1 MSFNHEHEQQLVR
14 DFFGAAAPGF
24 FVDVGANHLHVGSQS
39 LHLERRGWR
48 GVLIEPLPN
57 LAAQLRRTRQAQVF
71 AVACSS
77 PGKAGCRLPYHVA
90 GAMSALDC
98 DRMAPGSRPERVIDV
113 EVRTL
118 DDVLAD
124 AGAPAPI
131 DFLSID
137 VEGHEVEVLRGFD
150 FARWRPRLILI
161 EDHVGDLSKFF
172 FLRRAGYRLVRHR
185 GFNGW
190 YVPAGPSHAVAWRE
204 RWEVW
209 RKYFLALPIRML
221 RDSSRRLRQPLKDL
235 LGERRR
241 RAAARPPWRDAA

>member
-1 MSFNHEHEQQLVR
+1 MNFDHEHEQQLVG
-14 DFFGAAAPGF
+14 DFFGAETAGF
-24 FVDVGANHLHVGSQS
+24 FVDVGANHPHTGSQS
-39 LHLERRGWR
+39 FHLERRGWR
-48 GVLIEPLPN
+48 GVLIEPLPD
-57 LAAQLRRTRQAQVF
+57 LAAQLRRTRQAKVF

-77 PGKAGCRLPYHVA
+77 PEKAGRRLPYHVA
-90 GAMSALDC
+90 GAMSALDR
-98 DRMAPGSRPERVIDV
+98 DRMAPGSRPQRVIDV

-124 AGAPAPI
+124 AGAPTPI

-150 FARWRPRLILI
+150 FAHWRPRLILI
-161 EDHVGDLSKFF
+161 EDHVGDLSKFL
-172 FLRRAGYRLVRHR
+172 FLRRAGYRLVRHC

-190 YVPAGPSHAVAWRE
+190 YVPAALPLSVAWRE

-221 RDSSRRLRQPLKDL
+221 RNSSRRLRQPLKDL
-235 LGERRR
+235 LRKRRSP
-241 RAAARPPWRDAA
+241 AGSPPPWRDAA